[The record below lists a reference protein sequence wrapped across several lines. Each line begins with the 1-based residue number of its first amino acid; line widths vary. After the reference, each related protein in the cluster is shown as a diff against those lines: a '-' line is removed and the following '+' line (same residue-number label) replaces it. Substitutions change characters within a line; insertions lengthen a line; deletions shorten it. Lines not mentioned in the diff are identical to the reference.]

1 MRVCTGPVALRA
13 RRHALWITARNP
25 RDAWS
30 HRPARYPKAMTTW
43 LTTAE
48 LAERCGT
55 DTFTTLAALE
65 RLGLADGAAP
75 SPLAS
80 RHGLADEGRE
90 SGVLWHA
97 DSERL
102 LRAVVDTDAGG
113 TATAE
118 AVTNEV
124 QGLLPLAGMDEDEGY
139 DAAAAS
145 PAPALAPGSGS
156 PVGSP
161 RPGFAAVLATDG
173 ACSGNPGPGGW
184 AWVEQLSGARDSGG
198 AARTTNNIM
207 ELTALIE
214 GLEYVAAQHG
224 TQAPLLIRADSQYVI
239 NVMTKWARGWRA
251 KGWKKADGK
260 PVKNRD
266 LVERLLTLYES
277 RTGRTEVEW
286 VKGHAGDAANELVD
300 SLAVARSREFS
311 RRG

>member
-1 MRVCTGPVALRA
+1 
-13 RRHALWITARNP
+13 
-25 RDAWS
+25 
-30 HRPARYPKAMTTW
+30 MTTW

-65 RLGLADGAAP
+65 LLGLADGAAP

-80 RHGLADEGRE
+80 RHGLADVGRE
-90 SGVLWHA
+90 SGALWHA

-102 LRAVVDTDAGG
+102 LRAVVDTDASG
-113 TATAE
+113 TGAAE
-118 AVTNEV
+118 PVDNEV
-124 QGLLPLAGMDEDEGY
+124 QGVLPLAGVDEEVEGY
-139 DAAAAS
+139 DDAAAS
-145 PAPALAPGSGS
+145 PAPAQPAGGGS

-184 AWVEQLSGARDSGG
+184 AWVEQLSGARNSGG
-198 AARTTNNIM
+198 AARTTNSIM

-224 TQAPLLIRADSQYVI
+224 AQAPLLIRADSQYVI

-266 LVERLLTLYES
+266 LVERLLNLYEA

>member
-1 MRVCTGPVALRA
+1 
-13 RRHALWITARNP
+13 
-25 RDAWS
+25 
-30 HRPARYPKAMTTW
+30 MTTW

-156 PVGSP
+156 P
-161 RPGFAAVLATDG
+161 
-173 ACSGNPGPGGW
+173 
-184 AWVEQLSGARDSGG
+184 
-198 AARTTNNIM
+198 
-207 ELTALIE
+207 
-214 GLEYVAAQHG
+214 
-224 TQAPLLIRADSQYVI
+224 
-239 NVMTKWARGWRA
+239 
-251 KGWKKADGK
+251 
-260 PVKNRD
+260 
-266 LVERLLTLYES
+266 
-277 RTGRTEVEW
+277 
-286 VKGHAGDAANELVD
+286 
-300 SLAVARSREFS
+300 
-311 RRG
+311 

>member
-1 MRVCTGPVALRA
+1 
-13 RRHALWITARNP
+13 
-25 RDAWS
+25 
-30 HRPARYPKAMTTW
+30 MTTW

-55 DTFTTLAALE
+55 DTFTALAVLE
-65 RLGLADGAAP
+65 LLGLADGAAP

-80 RHGLADEGRE
+80 RHGLADVGRE
-90 SGVLWHA
+90 SGALWHA

-102 LRAVVDTDAGG
+102 LRAVVDTDASGIG
-113 TATAE
+113 AVE
-118 AVTNEV
+118 AVDNEV
-124 QGLLPLAGMDEDEGY
+124 QGLLPLAGVDDDELGGY
-139 DAAAAS
+139 DAAAAT
-145 PAPALAPGSGS
+145 PAPALAAGGGI

-184 AWVEQLSGARDSGG
+184 AWVEQLSGARNSGG

-224 TQAPLLIRADSQYVI
+224 PQAPLLIRADSQYVI

-266 LVERLLTLYES
+266 LVERLLNLYEA

>member
-1 MRVCTGPVALRA
+1 
-13 RRHALWITARNP
+13 
-25 RDAWS
+25 
-30 HRPARYPKAMTTW
+30 MTTW

-65 RLGLADGAAP
+65 LLGLADGAAP

-80 RHGLADEGRE
+80 RHGLADVGRE
-90 SGVLWHA
+90 SGALWHA

-102 LRAVVDTDAGG
+102 LRVVVDTDANGAG
-113 TATAE
+113 TAE
-118 AVTNEV
+118 PVDNEV
-124 QGLLPLAGMDEDEGY
+124 QGVLPLAGVDEDELEGY
-139 DAAAAS
+139 DDAAAS
-145 PAPALAPGSGS
+145 PAPAQPAGGGS

-184 AWVEQLSGARDSGG
+184 AWVEQLSGARNSGG

-224 TQAPLLIRADSQYVI
+224 PQAPLLIRADSQYVI

-266 LVERLLTLYES
+266 LVERLLNLYEA

>member
-1 MRVCTGPVALRA
+1 
-13 RRHALWITARNP
+13 
-25 RDAWS
+25 
-30 HRPARYPKAMTTW
+30 MTTW

-65 RLGLADGAAP
+65 LLGLADGAAP

-80 RHGLADEGRE
+80 RHGLADVGRE
-90 SGVLWHA
+90 SGALWHA

-102 LRAVVDTDAGG
+102 LRAVVDTDASG
-113 TATAE
+113 TGAAE
-118 AVTNEV
+118 PVDNEV
-124 QGLLPLAGMDEDEGY
+124 QGVLPLAGVDEEVEGY
-139 DAAAAS
+139 DDAAAS
-145 PAPALAPGSGS
+145 PAPAQPAGGGS

-184 AWVEQLSGARDSGG
+184 AWVEQLSGARNSGG

-224 TQAPLLIRADSQYVI
+224 AQAPLLIRADSQYVI

-266 LVERLLTLYES
+266 LVECLLNLYEA

>member
-1 MRVCTGPVALRA
+1 
-13 RRHALWITARNP
+13 
-25 RDAWS
+25 
-30 HRPARYPKAMTTW
+30 MTTW

-65 RLGLADGAAP
+65 LLGLADGAAP

-80 RHGLADEGRE
+80 RHGLADVGRE
-90 SGVLWHA
+90 SGALWHA

-102 LRAVVDTDAGG
+102 LRAVVDTDASG
-113 TATAE
+113 TGAAE
-118 AVTNEV
+118 PVDNEV
-124 QGLLPLAGMDEDEGY
+124 QGVLPLAGVGEEVEGY
-139 DAAAAS
+139 DDAAAS
-145 PAPALAPGSGS
+145 PAPAQPAGGGS